1 VLSRIPLERFNID
14 AFYHPDGSHHGKTNV
29 QHAYLLSG
37 DSHAFDASFFNIKP
51 HEADCIDPQQRMLLE
66 TVYDSLAAAGLR
78 VEDLHDTNTAAYVG
92 VMSADYSDILYHDI
106 NSAPT
111 YTATGSARSIISNRL
126 SYFFN
131 WHGPSMTVSSIRSP
145 PRSTYLTFQIRSTQ
159 PALPVWS
166 LSITPYKLY
175 AMVNRRSPSPLART

>member
-1 VLSRIPLERFNID
+1 VLTRIPPERFNID

-51 HEADCIDPQQRMLLE
+51 HEVDCIDPQQRMLLE

-78 VEDLHDTNTAAYVG
+78 VEDLQDTNTAAYVG
-92 VMSADYSDILYHDI
+92 VMSADYADILYHDI

-131 WHGPSMTVSSIRSP
+131 WHGPSMTVRPCPHLLLIAVSD
-145 PRSTYLTFQIRSTQ
+145 L
-159 PALPVWS
+159 WD
-166 LSITPYKLY
+166 
-175 AMVNRRSPSPLART
+175 